1 MYSKTQL
8 RQFKLPDGERR
19 IEMSKTRN
27 VGRSVDRIAGKVKSM
42 GVGSF
47 AAMAPFIF
55 DIVGPL
61 IAGQIRD
68 GLSGDGVAKVKE
80 WFSGDKISLEN
91 IQKAL
96 DLLPAEERVKIEAKL
111 AELNEHISLIQH
123 STLSDDEKKRRIESV
138 SRQYLKSVP
147 GHTSSASAVPAPKD
161 FGEVAASWSPEMHEL
176 QRRWF
181 ELLPEAEKTKY
192 SENMAHLAPVLVM
205 QLRPFLSEKE
215 GQKRV
220 SGLTDLESSIKG
232 VSLERYKLW
241 YRTMSPV
248 ERSAFASMANSKRLT
263 ARIVESVL
271 ELADVP
277 APKIPDFET
286 FLDENKVRKS
296 HDGFIRHLDP
306 ARRAEFRGFRDRLHP
321 GMLKDKLSGIR
332 WTPDVARDVYTEL
345 EFIARG
351 TGGTVFDSTSATEVL
366 DMVRGRL
373 LDEPITDSPKPELD
387 AEKALTIFRLI
398 KSFIP
403 KPKPTAGE
411 KATELL
417 KTGKDVLGK
426 VDTFIKDL
434 LPYEHLTL
442 ASIPSNCG
450 SKEEY
455 VHFLVQNGNLE
466 SIRSGLVEGSE
477 GILAAEDAILPS
489 DNETIKAQKL
499 DKKRSKDKKFLAALL
514 KDTKFMSKVDAK
526 INARIREL
534 RVEGVKGKK

>member
-1 MYSKTQL
+1 MG
-8 RQFKLPDGERR
+8 RGEL
-19 IEMSKTRN
+19 EMSKTRN

-181 ELLPEAEKTKY
+181 ELLPEAEQTKY

-220 SGLTDLESSIKG
+220 SGLSDLESSIKG

-241 YRTMSPV
+241 YRTMSPA

-296 HDGFIRHLDP
+296 HDEFIRHLDP

-351 TGGTVFDSTSATEVL
+351 TGGTVFDSAAATEVL

-398 KSFIP
+398 RSFIP

-411 KATELL
+411 RASEVLQTVKDLAGSADNFVKDLFPYENLNLPDFADEHEIPSQYVRRIVLDGVVDQCREDSEVIIGITAVTEIDKRNEIFIKRLL
-417 KTGKDVLGK
+417 NEGKFMGK
-426 VDTFIKDL
+426 VDQKVND
-434 LPYEHLTL
+434 
-442 ASIPSNCG
+442 
-450 SKEEY
+450 
-455 VHFLVQNGNLE
+455 
-466 SIRSGLVEGSE
+466 SIRAWKEKQASSNQSS
-477 GILAAEDAILPS
+477 ILADLWRW
-489 DNETIKAQKL
+489 IK
-499 DKKRSKDKKFLAALL
+499 
-514 KDTKFMSKVDAK
+514 K
-526 INARIREL
+526 I
-534 RVEGVKGKK
+534 VK